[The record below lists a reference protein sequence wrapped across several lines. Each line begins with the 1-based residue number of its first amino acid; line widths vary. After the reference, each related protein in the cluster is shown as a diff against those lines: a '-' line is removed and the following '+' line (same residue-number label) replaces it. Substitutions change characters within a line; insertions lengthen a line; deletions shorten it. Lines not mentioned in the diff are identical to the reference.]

1 MGNSTGSIAD
11 NRLLP
16 LADLALPRLLV
27 PSKAVLSFVRTKIWV
42 VPSKGAPGFIS
53 GPADPHW
60 ASAGVVQFR
69 HSGATGDKQ
78 LIVNGQL
85 ISKSCDLLDGGDN
98 IPFLIGD
105 ISCRVEVL
113 AFPGLTGPQVCVRQA
128 VMQHAAGGSCSA
140 ASRGGGSA
148 SASDNRT
155 VLYEVVSQLAGRE
168 FAALRRFA
176 EFDELDALVRSAF
189 KGHHLYANVPPLPR
203 KRNKLL
209 TDHYTLDFIE
219 QRRCDLDA
227 YLKCL
232 VAIPHTSKNPDI
244 IGFLGIRVEA
254 APQQSA
260 SF

>member
-113 AFPGLTGPQVCVRQA
+113 AFPGLTGSHLTSCTRSS
-128 VMQHAAGGSCSA
+128 AGGGRVVWWPSPYLLQCLYNSFTIPFQRFSHAISDVSRPDVVLCSTFDMSHM
-140 ASRGGGSA
+140 SR
-148 SASDNRT
+148 T
-155 VLYEVVSQLAGRE
+155 WQV
-168 FAALRRFA
+168 
-176 EFDELDALVRSAF
+176 
-189 KGHHLYANVPPLPR
+189 
-203 KRNKLL
+203 KLE
-209 TDHYTLDFIE
+209 Y
-219 QRRCDLDA
+219 
-227 YLKCL
+227 
-232 VAIPHTSKNPDI
+232 P
-244 IGFLGIRVEA
+244 
-254 APQQSA
+254 
-260 SF
+260 

>member
-1 MGNSTGSIAD
+1 
-11 NRLLP
+11 
-16 LADLALPRLLV
+16 
-27 PSKAVLSFVRTKIWV
+27 
-42 VPSKGAPGFIS
+42 
-53 GPADPHW
+53 
-60 ASAGVVQFR
+60 
-69 HSGATGDKQ
+69 
-78 LIVNGQL
+78 
-85 ISKSCDLLDGGDN
+85 
-98 IPFLIGD
+98 
-105 ISCRVEVL
+105 
-113 AFPGLTGPQVCVRQA
+113 
-128 VMQHAAGGSCSA
+128 MQHAAGGSCSA

>member
-16 LADLALPRLLV
+16 LADLALP
-27 PSKAVLSFVRTKIWV
+27 
-42 VPSKGAPGFIS
+42 S

-85 ISKSCDLLDGGDN
+85 ISKSCDLLDGGDV

-128 VMQHAAGGSCSA
+128 VMQHAAGGSGGA

-155 VLYEVVSQLAGRE
+155 VLYEVVSQLGGRE

-189 KGHHLYANVPPLPR
+189 KGKLDVSHHLYANVPPLPR

-209 TDHYTLDFIE
+209 TDHYTLEFIE

-244 IGFLGIRVEA
+244 IDFLGIRVEA